1 MAMKLTIEKVQG
13 RLNRLRINPVEN
25 ARLIKKWE
33 RKERKI
39 KND

>member
-1 MAMKLTIEKVQG
+1 MAMKLTIEKVQC
-13 RLNRLRINPVEN
+13 RLNRLRINPVEH

-39 KND
+39 KNG